1 MAEPEPLRARLKPVL
16 EDIVERSTVA
26 ERFVHRD
33 AYRITI
39 ATLWTNLV
47 LKPEDAGFEEADLE
61 AIHDLLSAEAQAV
74 LGADEDLTSCF
85 AFINSKQ
92 GEAAMKEARLTQTH
106 KDLLLYFCSMILD
119 PDGHR
124 KWMDRVRAGVAQRR

>member
-1 MAEPEPLRARLKPVL
+1 MADPNLLGARLKPVL
-16 EDIVERSTVA
+16 EDMVKRSTVA

-47 LKPEDAGFEEADLE
+47 LKPEDAGIDEADLE
-61 AIHDLLSAEAQAV
+61 AVHDLLSAEAQAV
-74 LGADEDLTSCF
+74 LGVDEDLTSCF
-85 AFINSKQ
+85 AFLNSKQ
-92 GEAAMKEARLTQTH
+92 GEAAMKEAKLSKTH

-124 KWMDRVRAGVAQRR
+124 KWMDRVREGVLQRP

>member
-1 MAEPEPLRARLKPVL
+1 MADPNLLRARLKPVF
-16 EDIVERSTVA
+16 EDMVKRSTVA

-33 AYRITI
+33 AYRITL

-47 LKPEDAGFEEADLE
+47 LKPEDAGIDEADLE
-61 AIHDLLSAEAQAV
+61 AVHDILSAEAQAV
-74 LGADEDLTSCF
+74 LGVGEDLTACF
-85 AFINSKQ
+85 AFLNSKP
-92 GEAAMKEARLTQTH
+92 GEAAMKEARLSKTH

-124 KWMDRVRAGVAQRR
+124 KWMERVREGVLP

>member
-1 MAEPEPLRARLKPVL
+1 MTDSDLLRARLKPVL
-16 EDIVERSTVA
+16 EDMVKRSTVA

-33 AYRITI
+33 AYRITL

-47 LKPEDAGFEEADLE
+47 LKPEDADIDETDLE
-61 AIHDLLSAEAQAV
+61 AVHDLLSAEAQAV

-85 AFINSKQ
+85 AFLNSKQ
-92 GEAAMKEARLTQTH
+92 GEAAMKEARLTKTH
-106 KDLLLYFCSMILD
+106 KELLLYFCSMILD

-124 KWMDRVRAGVAQRR
+124 KWMDRVREDGLQRF

>member
-1 MAEPEPLRARLKPVL
+1 MADQNLLRIRLKPVL
-16 EDIVERSTVA
+16 EDIVKRSTVA

-47 LKPEDAGFEEADLE
+47 LKPEDAGIEEADLE
-61 AIHDLLSAEAQAV
+61 AVHDLLSAEAQAV
-74 LGADEDLTSCF
+74 LGTGEDLTSCF
-85 AFINSKQ
+85 TFINTKQ
-92 GEAAMKEARLTQTH
+92 GEAAMKEARLTETH

-124 KWMDRVRAGVAQRR
+124 KWMDRVREGVLKRR

>member
-1 MAEPEPLRARLKPVL
+1 MADPDLLRARLKPVL
-16 EDIVERSTVA
+16 EDMVKRSTVA

-33 AYRITI
+33 AYRITL

-47 LKPEDAGFEEADLE
+47 LKPEDADIDETDLE
-61 AIHDLLSAEAQAV
+61 AVHDLLSAEAQAV

-85 AFINSKQ
+85 AFLNSKQ
-92 GEAAMKEARLTQTH
+92 GEAAMKEARLTKTH

-124 KWMDRVRAGVAQRR
+124 KWMDRVREGGLRRF

>member
-1 MAEPEPLRARLKPVL
+1 MADADLLRARLKPVL
-16 EDIVERSTVA
+16 EDMVMRSTVA

-33 AYRITI
+33 AYRITL

-47 LKPEDAGFEEADLE
+47 LKPEDADIDEADLE
-61 AIHDLLSAEAQAV
+61 AVHDLLSAEAQAV
-74 LGADEDLTSCF
+74 LGGDEDLTSCF
-85 AFINSKQ
+85 AFLNSKQ
-92 GEAAMKEARLTQTH
+92 GEAAMKEAKLTKTH

-124 KWMDRVRAGVAQRR
+124 KWMDRVRDGAPRRV

>member
-1 MAEPEPLRARLKPVL
+1 MAETEPLRARLTPVL

-124 KWMDRVRAGVAQRR
+124 KWMDRVREGVAQRR

>member
-1 MAEPEPLRARLKPVL
+1 MAEPELLRARLKPAL
-16 EDIVERSTVA
+16 EDIVQRCTVA

-33 AYRITI
+33 AYRITL

-47 LKPEDAGFEEADLE
+47 LKPEDVGIEEADLE

-92 GEAAMKEARLTQTH
+92 GEAAMKEAKLTKTH

-124 KWMDRVRAGVAQRR
+124 KWMDRVREGVPQRR

>member
-1 MAEPEPLRARLKPVL
+1 MADLNHLRAGLAPVL
-16 EDIVERSTVA
+16 DDIVKRSTVA

-47 LKPEDAGFEEADLE
+47 LRPEDAGIAETDLE
-61 AIHDLLSAEAQAV
+61 AVHDLLNADVQAV
-74 LGADEDLTSCF
+74 LGADEGLASCF

-92 GEAAMKEARLTQTH
+92 GEAAMKEAKLTQTH
-106 KDLLLYFCSMILD
+106 RELLLYFCSMILD
-119 PDGHR
+119 PEGHR
-124 KWMDRVRAGVAQRR
+124 KWMARVRENMVPRR

>member
-1 MAEPEPLRARLKPVL
+1 MAEPELLRARLKPAL
-16 EDIVERSTVA
+16 EDIVQRCTVA

-33 AYRITI
+33 AYRITL

-47 LKPEDAGFEEADLE
+47 LKPEDVGIDEADLE

-92 GEAAMKEARLTQTH
+92 GEAAMKEAKLTKTH

-124 KWMDRVRAGVAQRR
+124 KWMDRVREGVLQRR

>member
-1 MAEPEPLRARLKPVL
+1 MADPDLLRARLKPVL
-16 EDIVERSTVA
+16 EDIVKRSTVA

-33 AYRITI
+33 AYRITL

-47 LKPEDAGFEEADLE
+47 LKPEDADIDEADLE
-61 AIHDLLSAEAQAV
+61 AVHDLLSAEAQAV

-85 AFINSKQ
+85 AFLNSKQ
-92 GEAAMKEARLTQTH
+92 GEAAMKEAKLTKTH

-124 KWMDRVRAGVAQRR
+124 KWMDRVREGVLRRF

>member
-1 MAEPEPLRARLKPVL
+1 MTDSELLRVRLKPVL
-16 EDIVERSTVA
+16 EDIVKRSTVA

-33 AYRITI
+33 AYRITL

-47 LKPEDAGFEEADLE
+47 LKPEDADIDEADLE
-61 AIHDLLSAEAQAV
+61 AVHDLLSAEAQAV

-85 AFINSKQ
+85 AFLNSKQ
-92 GEAAMKEARLTQTH
+92 GEAAMKEAKLTKTH

-119 PDGHR
+119 PNGHR
-124 KWMDRVRAGVAQRR
+124 KWMDRVREGGLQRF

>member
-1 MAEPEPLRARLKPVL
+1 MADPDLLRVRLKPVL
-16 EDIVERSTVA
+16 DDMVKRSTVA

-47 LKPEDAGFEEADLE
+47 LKPEDAGIDEADLE
-61 AIHDLLSAEAQAV
+61 AVHDLLSAEAQAV
-74 LGADEDLTSCF
+74 LGTGEDLTSCF
-85 AFINSKQ
+85 AFLNSKQ
-92 GEAAMKEARLTQTH
+92 GEAAMKEARLTKTH

-124 KWMDRVRAGVAQRR
+124 KWMERVREGVLQRF

>member
-1 MAEPEPLRARLKPVL
+1 MTDSELLRVRLKPVL
-16 EDIVERSTVA
+16 EDIVKRSTVA

-33 AYRITI
+33 AYRITL

-47 LKPEDAGFEEADLE
+47 LKPEDADIDEADLE
-61 AIHDLLSAEAQAV
+61 AVHDLLSAEAQAV

-85 AFINSKQ
+85 AFLNSKQ
-92 GEAAMKEARLTQTH
+92 GEAAMKEAKLTKTH

-124 KWMDRVRAGVAQRR
+124 KWMDRVREGGLQRF

>member
-1 MAEPEPLRARLKPVL
+1 MAEPELLRARLKPAL
-16 EDIVERSTVA
+16 EDIVQRCTVA

-33 AYRITI
+33 AYRITL

-47 LKPEDAGFEEADLE
+47 LKPEDVGIDEADLE

-74 LGADEDLTSCF
+74 LGTDEDLTSCF

-92 GEAAMKEARLTQTH
+92 GEAAMKEAKLTKTH

-124 KWMDRVRAGVAQRR
+124 KWMDRVREGVLQRR

>member
-1 MAEPEPLRARLKPVL
+1 MADPDVLRARLKPVL
-16 EDIVERSTVA
+16 EDMVKRSTVA

-33 AYRITI
+33 AYRITL

-47 LKPEDAGFEEADLE
+47 LKPEDADIDEADLE
-61 AIHDLLSAEAQAV
+61 AVHDLLSAEAQAV

-85 AFINSKQ
+85 AFLNSKQ
-92 GEAAMKEARLTQTH
+92 GEAAMKEARLTKTH
-106 KDLLLYFCSMILD
+106 KELLLYFCSMILD

-124 KWMDRVRAGVAQRR
+124 KWMDRVREGGLQRF

>member
-1 MAEPEPLRARLKPVL
+1 MADPDPLRARLKPVL
-16 EDIVERSTVA
+16 EDMVKRSTVA

-33 AYRITI
+33 AYRITL

-47 LKPEDAGFEEADLE
+47 LKPEDADIDEADLE
-61 AIHDLLSAEAQAV
+61 AVHDLLSAEAQAV

-85 AFINSKQ
+85 AFLNSKQ
-92 GEAAMKEARLTQTH
+92 GEAAMKEAKLTKTH

-124 KWMDRVRAGVAQRR
+124 KWMDRVREDVLQRF

>member
-1 MAEPEPLRARLKPVL
+1 MAEAELLRTRLKPVL
-16 EDIVERSTVA
+16 EDMVKRATVA

-47 LKPEDAGFEEADLE
+47 LKPEDAGIDEADLE
-61 AIHDLLSAEAQAV
+61 AVHDVLSAEAQAV
-74 LGADEDLTSCF
+74 LGGDEDLTSCF

-92 GEAAMKEARLTQTH
+92 GEAAMKEARLTKTH

-124 KWMDRVRAGVAQRR
+124 KWMDRVREGVPQRP

>member
-1 MAEPEPLRARLKPVL
+1 MAGMNLLRARLKPVL
-16 EDIVERSTVA
+16 EDMVKRSTVA

-33 AYRITI
+33 AYRITL

-47 LKPEDAGFEEADLE
+47 LKPEDAGIDEAELE
-61 AIHDLLSAEAQAV
+61 AVHDLLSAEAQAV
-74 LGADEDLTSCF
+74 LGDGEDLTACF
-85 AFINSKQ
+85 AFLNSKP
-92 GEAAMKEARLTQTH
+92 GEAAMKEARLSKTH

-124 KWMDRVRAGVAQRR
+124 KWMGRVREGILQRP